1 MHESEKSK
9 WSCSVVF
16 DPQRPHGLQP
26 SRLLCP
32 WDFPGKSTGVGCHCL
47 LQEWQMRHQTLC
59 KDVLFWNSYDNS
71 CVLEAEGVLW
81 CDLLLALK
89 YFSLGPNNTGWDL
102 IGNFLSWGLTGSIV
116 WFSNSQD
123 IRARAIVITKINFKG
138 LWLVKR
144 NADSGMLIEIC
155 KLTVK
160 LDVYLFVKFWDSRS

>member
-1 MHESEKSK
+1 MKPE
-9 WSCSVVF
+9 
-16 DPQRPHGLQP
+16 
-26 SRLLCP
+26 
-32 WDFPGKSTGVGCHCL
+32 
-47 LQEWQMRHQTLC
+47 EWQIRHQTLC
-59 KDVLFWNSYDNS
+59 KDVLFWNSYDNL

-81 CDLLLALK
+81 CDLSLALK

-102 IGNFLSWGLTGSIV
+102 IGNFLSWGLTGSID

-144 NADSGMLIEIC
+144 NTDSGTLIEIC

-160 LDVYLFVKFWDSRS
+160 LDVYLLHSGIPEVRGRCTNAQNWIYFSCEILMAWTYVHSWI